1 MILSFFTA
9 ILKSKPANPPAA
21 AVRVAAPCPHR
32 AAMEQINSNFDAVLD
47 KLDRIERKI
56 DMLWN

>member
-1 MILSFFTA
+1 MTPFFMTSM
-9 ILKSKPANPPAA
+9 LNSKPANQPVPDVHA
-21 AVRVAAPCPHR
+21 AAPCPHR